1 MREGWKV
8 KRLSQVSKIIMGQS
22 PKGSSYNT
30 SGQGTPLINGP
41 VEFGA
46 TQFSRTKKTKF
57 TTAPTK
63 MCMAGDLILCVR
75 GSTTGKMNIAGFDS
89 CIGRGVAAIRAIE
102 HQDWINF
109 FIHANRENIYR
120 LGSGATF
127 PNVSGAVLSKLEVP
141 IPPVPEQKRIAT
153 ILDEAF
159 AGIATAVANT
169 EKNLTN
175 SRELFES
182 YLQAV
187 FTQKEEGWAEKKL
200 GDIATFRNGLNFTKN
215 SKGELIKIVGVKD
228 FQNDFWVPMD
238 QLQSVRIDGELSE
251 LDALQNGDILTVRS
265 NGNKDLIGRCILAD
279 QVPDKISH
287 SGFTIRIRIKTD
299 EVYHPYIVHFL
310 KSKES
315 RKQLT
320 EIGGGVNISSLN
332 QQGLSSLMI
341 SYPSFSD
348 QKTIVAKIDDLAAET
363 ERLAIIY
370 QHKLTTLAD
379 LKQSLLH
386 KAFSG
391 ALTSQS
397 VSALQEAVA

>member
-1 MREGWKV
+1 MSTDFQIKSLGEVLKLEYGKPLPKESRDEKGDYPAYGANGV
-8 KRLSQVSKIIMGQS
+8 KCHTNQYYWNRPSIIVGR
-22 PKGSSYNT
+22 KGSAGEVTLSEGKFWPLDVTYFVVFDDKQYDLTFLYHCLQSLNLT
-30 SGQGTPLINGP
+30 SLAKGVKPGINRND
-41 VEFGA
+41 V
-46 TQFSRTKKTKF
+46 
-57 TTAPTK
+57 
-63 MCMAGDLILCVR
+63 
-75 GSTTGKMNIAGFDS
+75 
-89 CIGRGVAAIRAIE
+89 
-102 HQDWINF
+102 
-109 FIHANRENIYR
+109 YR
-120 LGSGATF
+120 LQFAF
-127 PNVSGAVLSKLEVP
+127 PPL
-141 IPPVPEQKRIAT
+141 PEQKHIVS

-169 EKNLTN
+169 EKNLAN
-175 SRELFES
+175 ARELFES
-182 YLQAV
+182 YLNAV
-187 FTQKEEGWAEKKL
+187 FTQKGEGWVEKKI

-238 QLQSVRIDGELSE
+238 QLQSVIIDGELSE

-299 EVYHPYIVHFL
+299 EVYHPYMVHFL

-341 SYPSFSD
+341 GYPSFSD

-370 QHKLTTLAD
+370 QHKRTTLAE

-391 ALTSQS
+391 ALTSQP
-397 VSALQEAVA
+397 VSILQEAVA